1 MTLTLRLLDAVAWG
15 GQDIAGD
22 RVRTLLAALVAA
34 GSEGVGTHR
43 LAELIWPEDP
53 PADPRKALQV
63 IVSRTRKQ
71 TAPEVVELLGTR
83 YRCGLEVDR
92 VDAWRLQHSVRS
104 ARRAAAAQDWTA
116 ARSTAEE
123 VLATPVGGAEPGA
136 LGDLRQGARDDIDST
151 RAVLGEAASRL
162 GDHARAVPI
171 LRPLIAGPTP
181 AEPLLEAYLRSVSET
196 AGTAE
201 ALAGYD
207 AYRRTLADQ
216 LGTTPG
222 ERLRAL
228 HAELL
233 ALEDPE
239 RTGVRYDETDLIGR
253 AADVTAVRELTR
265 TTRVVTILG
274 PGGLGKT
281 RLAHVIGRGAAQP
294 AVHFVELAGVVSGD
308 GVLPTLA
315 SAIGV
320 RESTTNR
327 PARSRP
333 ADLRTRLVDRLGS
346 APTLLILDNC
356 EQVVDAVADLV
367 AALITQVQ
375 ALTVL
380 TTSRTALGIR
390 AERVYAL
397 PQLSHDDAATLFRDR
412 AQAARPGV
420 ELRDEDVGPLVDRLD
435 GLPLA
440 IELAAARVRA
450 MSVSAIAQRLDQRF
464 ALLRGAT
471 RGVPERHQTLQA
483 VIDWSWN
490 LLDADDRDALTALS
504 AFHDGF
510 DLEGAEWVVGATA
523 FIHVESLVSQS
534 LLTVVEDETVRY
546 RMLETV
552 REFGRDALARTDR
565 SEQVRQALRGWALH
579 VSGTAA
585 ARFFGPDQIETID
598 ALSRDEGNLAVELD
612 RAIAAEDAEATAVI
626 GATLVT
632 LWQVSGNFLRA
643 IDACDSA
650 AQVIMQHPIRPQEA
664 DAARGI
670 LAWAAMFHSL
680 FRGAAEENLR
690 DALDLLG
697 HGSDPRTSALVQTS
711 AVLAQIADRDSTV
724 AVDRLIAMSTSPDR
738 HVAGLAARWWMH
750 IAENAGDLDSAL
762 HAVDLALANSADED
776 GPWQSHA
783 LRAERAG
790 LLVQGGRRI
799 EAAREAE
806 KAVDV
811 LARLHAIEDAAQQ
824 RMIIA
829 FGDIDAGDLPAARA
843 QLRYLEE
850 DDTNSALPGWSSLD
864 PLRAELALAEGD
876 SQRGAGLHADGWT
889 LMQRVTMPL
898 IASFDRTAPWLLFG
912 RAAYLHSIMLADGP
926 GRAGV
931 LSCTAYAEALAALHD
946 ALAGTLAD
954 LDHPSAGALAFAV
967 GRWAVTYEP
976 DAANGGARLMVLAH
990 ASGYN
995 QVYPS
1000 MDWDRAVHDVQQVA
1014 PGLIDRAR
1022 PGIGADPAAR
1032 FEQLR
1037 ETVRDLRD
1045 SQSLRR

>member
-1 MTLTLRLLDAVAWG
+1 MTLTLRLLDEAAWG
-15 GQDIAGD
+15 EQEIAGD

-43 LAELIWPEDP
+43 LEELLWPEDP
-53 PADPRKALQV
+53 PGDPRKALQV

-71 TAPEVVELLGTR
+71 TAPEVVERLGAR
-83 YRCGLEVDR
+83 YRCGLAPAV
-92 VDAWRLQHSVRS
+92 VDAWRLQQLVRS
-104 ARRAAAAQDWTA
+104 ARRAAAAQDWTK
-116 ARSTAEE
+116 ARDLAEQ

-136 LGDLRQGARDDIDST
+136 LGDLRASARDDIDSC

-162 GDHARAVPI
+162 GDHARAIPI
-171 LRPLIAGPTP
+171 LQPLVDSPTP

-201 ALAGYD
+201 ALARYD

-228 HAELL
+228 HAEFL
-233 ALEDPE
+233 ALEDP
-239 RTGVRYDETDLIGR
+239 RRSGVRYDDTDLIGR
-253 AADVTAVRELTR
+253 GADITALRELTR

-281 RLAHVIGRGAAQP
+281 RLAHVVGRGAVQP

-315 SAIGV
+315 SAVGV

-327 PARSRP
+327 PARARP
-333 ADLRTRLVDRLGS
+333 TDLRTRLVDRLGS
-346 APTLLILDNC
+346 VPTLLILDNC

-367 AALITQVQ
+367 ATLITQVQ
-375 ALTVL
+375 ELTVL

-390 AERVYAL
+390 AERVYSL
-397 PQLSHDDAATLFRDR
+397 PQLGHDDAVTLFRDR
-412 AQAARPGV
+412 ALAARPGV
-420 ELRDEDVGPLVDRLD
+420 ELRDDIVGPLVDRLD

-450 MSVSAIAQRLDQRF
+450 MSVAAIAQRLDQRF
-464 ALLRGAT
+464 SLLRGST

-490 LLDADDRDALTALS
+490 LLDPEDRDALTALS

-510 DLEGAEWVVGATA
+510 DLEGAEWVIGPAALT
-523 FIHVESLVSQS
+523 HVESLVSQS
-534 LLTVVEDETVRY
+534 LLTVVEDVTVRY

-565 SEQVRQALRGWALH
+565 GAQVRAAVRGWALQ
-579 VSGTAA
+579 VGRAA
-585 ARFFGPDQIETID
+585 ATRFFGPDQIEAID
-598 ALSRDEGNLAVELD
+598 ALSRDEGNLSVELD
-612 RAIAAEDAEATAVI
+612 RAIAADDAAATAVI
-626 GATLVT
+626 GATLIT

-643 IDACDSA
+643 VDASDSA
-650 AQVIMQHPIRPQEA
+650 ARVIMRHPTDPQDA
-664 DAARGI
+664 DAARVL
-670 LAWAAMFHSL
+670 LAWAAMFQGL
-680 FRGAAEENLR
+680 FRGTTDEALL
-690 DALDLLG
+690 DALDRLG
-697 HGSDPRTSALVQTS
+697 PGGDPRTAALVQIS
-711 AVLAQIADRDSTV
+711 AVLAQVADRDS
-724 AVDRLIAMSTSPDR
+724 AGALERLIALSGAPDR
-738 HVAGLAARWWMH
+738 HLAGLAARWWMH
-750 IAENAGDLDSAL
+750 IAENAGDLDAAL
-762 HAVDLALANSADED
+762 HAVDLALANSRDAD

-806 KAVDV
+806 RAIDV
-811 LARLHAIEDAAQQ
+811 LERLHAGEDAAQQ

-829 FGDIDAGDLPAARA
+829 FGAIDAGDLAAA
-843 QLRYLEE
+843 QDQLRHLEDE
-850 DDTNSALPGWSSLD
+850 GGSSTLPGWGSLE
-864 PLRAELALAEGD
+864 PLRAELAAAQGD
-876 SQRGAGLHADGWT
+876 SVLAASLHYDGWC

-898 IASFDRTAPWLLFG
+898 AASFDRAAPWLLFG
-912 RAAYLHSIMLADGP
+912 RAAYLHSTVLRDAP
-926 GRAGV
+926 GASAATR
-931 LSCTAYAEALAALHD
+931 TAYAEGLAALYETLS
-946 ALAGTLAD
+946 APLAD

-967 GRWAVTYEP
+967 GRWAVAHDP
-976 DAANGGARLMVLAH
+976 DGADAGARLMVLAH

-1000 MDWDRAVHDVQQVA
+1000 MDWERAVAEVQQVA

-1022 PGIGADPAAR
+1022 PGIGADAAAR

-1037 ETVRDLRD
+1037 QSVDDLRAA
-1045 SQSLRR
+1045 QSLRR